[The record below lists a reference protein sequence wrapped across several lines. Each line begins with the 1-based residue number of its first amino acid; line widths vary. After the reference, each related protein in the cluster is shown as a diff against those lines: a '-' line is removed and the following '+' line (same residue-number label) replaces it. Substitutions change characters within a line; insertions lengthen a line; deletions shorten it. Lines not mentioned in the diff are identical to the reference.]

1 MCGGRLYVIS
11 RRKRRETER
20 LRHVVDCLPYET
32 RVAMLQGL
40 QRYDRIIVGAYSDRS
55 GGVCPMLAAH
65 RCGGRTDFRSF
76 ARAWDRFTGAGRRAR
91 KASEREVRT
100 LCGQLEA
107 SLWREDELREEIAGL
122 ARGHPPRP
130 TEAAPERRQGG
141 AWLRPFRRWDG
152 YREAVATA
160 LRQLAGREPEP
171 PVETEAREKELV
183 GH

>member
-1 MCGGRLYVIS
+1 VIPTL
-11 RRKRRETER
+11 KRRDTER

-32 RVAMLQGL
+32 RIAMLQGL

-100 LCGQLEA
+100 LCAQIEA
-107 SLWREDELREEIAGL
+107 SVWHEDEMRAEISDL
-122 ARGHPPRP
+122 ATSPRAP
-130 TEAAPERRQGG
+130 SPGEAAPKRQQGG

-152 YREAVATA
+152 YREAVEAA
-160 LRQLAGREPEP
+160 LRQLRGREPEP
-171 PVETEAREKELV
+171 EAEEREEELTRS
-183 GH
+183 

>member
-1 MCGGRLYVIS
+1 MIGRA
-11 RRKRRETER
+11 KRRDTER
-20 LRHVVDCLPYET
+20 LRHVVECLPYET

-91 KASEREVRT
+91 KASHREVVT
-100 LCGQLEA
+100 LMTQIEA
-107 SLWREDELREEIAGL
+107 SIWREDEMRAEVSALGAGVSSVPQ
-122 ARGHPPRP
+122 ADSKPPV
-130 TEAAPERRQGG
+130 RQDG

-152 YREAVATA
+152 YREAVAAA
-160 LRQLAGREPEP
+160 LRQLHGREREPEQ
-171 PVETEAREKELV
+171 PVEERDEELA
-183 GH
+183 GR

>member
-1 MCGGRLYVIS
+1 V
-11 RRKRRETER
+11 KRRDTER
-20 LRHVVDCLPYET
+20 LRHVVECLPYET

-91 KASEREVRT
+91 KASEREVTT
-100 LCGQLEA
+100 LMTHIEA
-107 SLWREDELREEIAGL
+107 SIMREDEMRAEVSALGNGAAVSKRAQV
-122 ARGHPPRP
+122 PRP
-130 TEAAPERRQGG
+130 EREGS

-152 YREAVATA
+152 YREAVKAA
-160 LRQLAGREPEP
+160 LRQRHGHDA
-171 PVETEAREKELV
+171 ETESPAQEREEELV
-183 GH
+183 

>member
-1 MCGGRLYVIS
+1 
-11 RRKRRETER
+11 
-20 LRHVVDCLPYET
+20 VDCLPYDT

-65 RCGGRTDFRSF
+65 RCGGRKNLRRL

-100 LCGQLEA
+100 LVAQIEA
-107 SLWREDELREEIAGL
+107 SIMREDDFRAEVSALGSGASIAPDRKADRHERE
-122 ARGHPPRP
+122 HD
-130 TEAAPERRQGG
+130 G

-152 YREAVATA
+152 YREAVAAA
-160 LRQLAGREPEP
+160 LRQLHGHEREPDVQQADE
-171 PVETEAREKELV
+171 EREEELT
-183 GH
+183 GR

>member
-1 MCGGRLYVIS
+1 VIF
-11 RRKRRETER
+11 RRTRRDTER
-20 LRHVVDCLPYET
+20 LRHVVDCLPFDT

-91 KASEREVRT
+91 RASEREVRT
-100 LCGQLEA
+100 LCAQIEA
-107 SLWREDELREEIAGL
+107 SLWREEDMRAEVASLTGKAP
-122 ARGHPPRP
+122 PPR
-130 TEAAPERRQGG
+130 TETAPKRQQGG

-152 YREAVATA
+152 YREAVEAA
-160 LRQLAGREPEP
+160 LRQLRGREAERPAE
-171 PVETEAREKELV
+171 ERDEELV
-183 GH
+183 G

>member
-1 MCGGRLYVIS
+1 
-11 RRKRRETER
+11 
-20 LRHVVDCLPYET
+20 
-32 RVAMLQGL
+32 MLQGL

-100 LCGQLEA
+100 LMSQIEA
-107 SLWREDELREEIAGL
+107 SIWREDEMRAEVSALGT
-122 ARGHPPRP
+122 GTPVTPGP
-130 TEAAPERRQGG
+130 GTTGPEREQG

-152 YREAVATA
+152 YREAVAAA
-160 LRQLAGREPEP
+160 LRQLHSREPGGSHTKEPAPAREEREEELAGR
-171 PVETEAREKELV
+171 
-183 GH
+183 